1 MKIENIEL
9 FYLSM
14 PEILDEADGSQDAL
28 VVKVEGGGFI
38 GWGECEASPLTSIAN
53 FICPK
58 SHSAAKPIK
67 DSILGADLNNLND
80 VKKIIH
86 NVKQNSLMIA
96 QTPHTFSGI
105 EVAILDLLSKKNQS
119 PIFEMIGYKKSNQK
133 IAYASVLFGQTPTE
147 TLKIASDMK
156 SKNFKAV
163 KFGWQ
168 NFGLDLK
175 NDQDH
180 LIAAREGL
188 GKDLMLMIDVGA
200 IWGNNINKAL
210 SRVDILKEAKVTWLE
225 EPFYSDAYFEYSE
238 LAKKSQLSLA
248 GGESCHS
255 VESAKNMIK
264 FGKIKFIQI
273 DAGIAGGI
281 LAGKEIA
288 NFAEE
293 NDIQYVNH
301 TFTSHLQLSA
311 SMQSYAGLIKSNLAE
326 YPMQLKP
333 LAWDIT
339 KNHIMMDNNGYINLP
354 SEIGH
359 GMIIN
364 QDALSKYKID
374 VEIKINKKRIF

>member
-28 VVKVEGGGFI
+28 LVKVEGGGFI
-38 GWGECEASPLTSIAN
+38 GWGECEASPLTSIAS

-58 SHSAAKPIK
+58 SHSAAKPIR
-67 DSILGADLNNLND
+67 DSILGSDLNNLND

-86 NVKQNSLMIA
+86 DVKQNSLMIA

-119 PIFEMIGYKKSNQK
+119 PIFEMIGYNKSIEK
-133 IAYASVLFGQTPTE
+133 IAYASVLFGNTPDE

-168 NFGLDLK
+168 NFGLNLN
-175 NDQDH
+175 NDQEH

-188 GKDLMLMIDVGA
+188 GKELMLMIDVGA
-200 IWGNNINKAL
+200 VWGNDIDKASSRINM
-210 SRVDILKEAKVTWLE
+210 LKEARVTWLE
-225 EPFYSDAYFEYSE
+225 EPFYSDAFQEYSE
-238 LAKKSQLSLA
+238 LARISLLPLA

-255 VESAKNMIK
+255 IESAKNMIK
-264 FGKIKFIQI
+264 FGKVKFIQI

-293 NDIQYVNH
+293 NQIEYVNH

-311 SMQSYAGLIKSNLAE
+311 SLQPYAGLIKSNLAE
-326 YPMQLKP
+326 YPMQLKS

-339 KNHIMMDNNGYINLP
+339 KNHITMNQQGYINLP

-364 QDALSKYKID
+364 EETLEKYKVD
-374 VEIKINKKRIF
+374 VEIMINKKRIF

>member
-14 PEILDEADGSQDAL
+14 PEIIDEADGSQDAL
-28 VVKVEGGGFI
+28 IAKVEGGGFI

-67 DSILGADLNNLND
+67 DSVLGADLNNLAD

-96 QTPHTFSGI
+96 QTPQTFSGI

-119 PIFEMIGYKKSNQK
+119 PIYEIIGHKNSNPK
-133 IAYASVLFGQTPTE
+133 IAYASVLFGNTPDE
-147 TLKIASDMK
+147 TLKKASDMRL
-156 SKNFKAV
+156 KNFKAV

-168 NFGLDLK
+168 NFGTDLN
-175 NDQDH
+175 NDKDH

-188 GKDLMLMIDVGA
+188 ENDLMLMVDAGA
-200 IWGNNINKAL
+200 VWGNNVSEAL
-210 SRVDILKEAKVTWLE
+210 KRVEILKEANVTWLE
-225 EPFYSDAYFEYSE
+225 EPFYSDAFDEYS
-238 LAKKSQLSLA
+238 QLNKISSLPLA

-264 FGKIKFIQI
+264 YGNVKFIQI

-281 LAGKEIA
+281 LAGKDIA
-288 NFAEE
+288 KFAEE
-293 NDIQYVNH
+293 NDVQYVNH

-311 SMQSYAGLIKSNLAE
+311 SLQSYAGSLKSKLAE
-326 YPMQLKP
+326 YPMQLKS

-339 KNHIMMDNNGYINLP
+339 KNHIIMDKNGYINTP
-354 SEIGH
+354 SDIGH
-359 GMIIN
+359 GMVIN
-364 QDALSKYKID
+364 EDALFKYKVD
-374 VEIKINKKRIF
+374 VEIKVNQKKIF